1 MFVHYNIAVA
11 TTKLYELNRA
21 PLKWVGITDFLHCIQ
36 LIIGSCLAVVPA
48 IRDGCA
54 LFVHGTGSLHTQSM
68 AIHTQ

>member
-1 MFVHYNIAVA
+1 M
-11 TTKLYELNRA
+11 NRA

-36 LIIGSCLAVVPA
+36 LIIGTCLAVVPA

-54 LFVHGTGSLHTQSM
+54 LFVHGTGSLHAQSM